1 MFVSLSQVSLLEI
14 LVNVQMY
21 ELPKQSSLRCNF
33 TDFMHQMLQFCNT
46 VLPNTDFFLWL

>member
-1 MFVSLSQVSLLEI
+1 MSLSQVSLSEI

-21 ELPKQSSLRCNF
+21 ELQKKSSLRYNF

-46 VLPNTDFFLWL
+46 VLHNTDFFLWL